1 MPSARDTPRRHVSED
16 ACAHIPR
23 LRAPSP
29 ARSRS
34 RKGLAVSVSFLS
46 SLHAVFM
53 VLLFGSLYKLRAEKA
68 AAGERVVVVG
78 PPCAGKTTFIKQFLE
93 PRGVESAEEAAGLA
107 PGAEETREEG
117 LLQRLR
123 KRVWGRYVRGDEVKR
138 QLDGISGAGH
148 LETFD
153 KLPRDFVEYLKK
165 RYGGWSLYLFY
176 IPPDAEYEEAAR
188 SHGGGGG
195 KV

>member
-1 MPSARDTPRRHVSED
+1 
-16 ACAHIPR
+16 
-23 LRAPSP
+23 
-29 ARSRS
+29 
-34 RKGLAVSVSFLS
+34 
-46 SLHAVFM
+46 
-53 VLLFGSLYKLRAEKA
+53 LLFRHSYERRAEKA
-68 AAGERVVVVG
+68 AEGGAKVVVVG

-93 PRGVESAEEAAGLA
+93 PHGVETAEEIVGLA
-107 PGAEETREEG
+107 LGGAAEED

-123 KRVWGRYVRGDEVKR
+123 RRVLGRYVRGDEVER
-138 QLDGISGAGH
+138 EPSGIGGANF
-148 LETFD
+148 LKAFD

-165 RYGGWSLYLFY
+165 RYGEWSLYLFY